1 MIGIL
6 KGKRVRGRI
15 FENFGLGFL
24 VNGLYGL
31 SDGSFEVYN
40 FIDII
45 VSVVMILNGIYLQ
58 EKDNNG

>member
-1 MIGIL
+1 MIEIL
-6 KGKRVRGRI
+6 KRKRVRGRL

-45 VSVVMILNGIYLQ
+45 VSVIMILNGIYLQ
-58 EKDNNG
+58 EKAKNG

>member
-1 MIGIL
+1 MLEIL
-6 KGKRVRGRI
+6 KKRRVRGRV

-31 SDGSFEVYN
+31 SDGSFEVFN

-45 VSVVMILNGIYLQ
+45 VALVMIISGIYLQ
-58 EKDNNG
+58 EKE